1 MDELNQNIEEL
12 KLRRNCLL
20 DKIAHMRKR
29 RYMGMDDDVAE
40 DIVEELYREL
50 LIVEKLLN
58 M

>member
-1 MDELNQNIEEL
+1 MDDLNQDIEEL
-12 KLRRNCLL
+12 KLRRKYLL
-20 DKIAHMRKR
+20 NKIAHMRKR

-50 LIVEKLLN
+50 LVVEKFLN